1 MTVSVPDGGFAPI
14 ERRFAT
20 LMRVM
25 PFVLLLV
32 PLALYAL
39 SESPSPGSL
48 LITCG
53 IVAAAVA
60 WASWWV
66 VLHPGWAPR
75 RGLMGVYFT
84 GLVILAAALTSRSP
98 WFAFF
103 SWMGYIHAFW
113 YLASWWRYLGLTS
126 MAALMGI
133 AQTGG
138 FHRLTPSVFG
148 TYAVLTL
155 VNGGLAGVFVYLG
168 HKNEEQNQARKA
180 MISELAEANHRL
192 QQALAENAQLQV
204 RLVEQA
210 RESGVL
216 AERQRMAR
224 EIHDTLAQGLAGILT
239 QLGAA
244 HQASA
249 GPEVARRIQIAER
262 LARDSLAEARRS
274 VRAIQPLALAD
285 AGLPEAVAQV
295 ASRWSADSGVAA
307 EVTTTGTPRIL
318 HPDVE
323 VTLLRV
329 TQEALSNVA
338 KHAAASRV
346 WVTLSYMEDEVSLDV
361 RDDGAGFQP
370 GPARV
375 TSDGG
380 FGLTGMRQRVSDL
393 AGDLEIE
400 SEPGAGTAVSA
411 RVPA

>member
-1 MTVSVPDGGFAPI
+1 MNAPDAGFPPL

-25 PFVLLLV
+25 PYVLLLV

-39 SESPSPGSL
+39 TQSPTLGSL

-53 IVAAAVA
+53 IVAAAAA
-60 WASWWV
+60 WATWWV
-66 VLHPGWAPR
+66 LLHPCWATR
-75 RGLMGVYFT
+75 RGLMGVYFA
-84 GLVILAAALTSRSP
+84 GLVVLAAALTSRSP

-103 SWMGYIHAFW
+103 SWLGYIHAFW
-113 YLASWWRYLGLTS
+113 YLAGWRRYLGLTS
-126 MAALMGI
+126 MAALMGV

-138 FHRLTPSVFG
+138 FHRLTASMLG

-168 HKNEEQNQARKA
+168 HRNEEQNQARKA
-180 MISELAEANHRL
+180 MIAELGEANHRL
-192 QQALAENAQLQV
+192 QQALAENAELQV

-210 RESGVL
+210 REAGVL
-216 AERQRMAR
+216 DERQRMAR

-244 HQASA
+244 HQTSA
-249 GPEVARRIQIAER
+249 EPEVARRIQIAER
-262 LARDSLAEARRS
+262 LARDALAEARRS
-274 VRAIQPLALAD
+274 VRAVQPLALAD
-285 AGLPEAVAQV
+285 AGLAEAVARV
-295 ASRWSADSGVAA
+295 ASRWSADSGVTA
-307 EVTTTGTPRIL
+307 EVTTTGTTRAL
-318 HPDVE
+318 RPDVE

-338 KHAAASRV
+338 RHAAASRV

-361 RDDGAGFQP
+361 RDDGKGFQQR
-370 GPARV
+370 PARL
-375 TSDGG
+375 TSEGG
-380 FGLTGMRQRVSDL
+380 FGLTAMRQRVGDL